1 MENQHENNPYYPV
14 NGELK
19 ENIYTEVPQHSQ
31 YVYTESW
38 MNQNSTVKPGLNPY
52 NATGAGPCV
61 SESGTLSARTKGL
74 GISIAGMVCGIL
86 SVTTCIFMI
95 FNFILVI
102 PGLVFSII
110 SLTNKYD
117 GKGMAI
123 AGVICSACGAVLS
136 IFFMIFCLNLT

>member
-1 MENQHENNPYYPV
+1 MENHHENNPYYPI
-14 NGELK
+14 NGEVK
-19 ENIYTEVPQHSQ
+19 ENIYTKSPQQDQ
-31 YVYTESW
+31 YIYTESW
-38 MNQNSTVKPGLNPY
+38 MNQNSTVKPGFNPY
-52 NATGAGPCV
+52 IATGASP
-61 SESGTLSARTKGL
+61 SGTLSAGPKGL

-86 SVTTCIFMI
+86 SVTACIFMI

-110 SLTNKYD
+110 SLTKKYD

-136 IFFMIFCLNLT
+136 IFFMIFCLSLT